1 MRAKERNRRRAIE
14 RCVCV
19 YVCVCVCVCVQQM
32 SVSLYDRTT
41 WALAVRV
48 YVSAL
53 GHPSL
58 NCVCVPLRRLI
69 LSLSVSVCVTDW
81 VWGRTQA

>member
-1 MRAKERNRRRAIE
+1 
-14 RCVCV
+14 VCV

-53 GHPSL
+53 VRSSL
-58 NCVCVPLRRLI
+58 NYVCVCPCVASF
-69 LSLSVSVCVTDW
+69 SLSVSVCVTDW
-81 VWGRTQA
+81 AGGRTPA